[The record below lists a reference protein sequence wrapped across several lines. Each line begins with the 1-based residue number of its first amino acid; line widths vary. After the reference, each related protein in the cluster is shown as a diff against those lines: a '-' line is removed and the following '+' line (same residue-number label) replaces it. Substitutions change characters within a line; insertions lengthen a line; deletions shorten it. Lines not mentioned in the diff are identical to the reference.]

1 MNTPDFKEKNPTHYA
16 KQIAF
21 TATVLAFLASCRK
34 QDVTYG
40 LNDFELYD
48 DASQKDKLKSSEQ
61 YIKILYTQLFHTPPT
76 ENYLA
81 ELSMV
86 LTSIGD
92 QEMAREI
99 VVSNFFNNA
108 NVSLPTVQEM
118 NADLGLFVEDTFRNF
133 YLRLPSEAEKE
144 WVVQYI
150 QQHSGMTPELV
161 YFSFALSN
169 EYLHY

>member
-1 MNTPDFKEKNPTHYA
+1 MNTPDFKEKNPAHYA

-40 LNDFELYD
+40 LNDFQLYQ

-61 YIKILYTQLFHTPPT
+61 YIKILYTQLFQTPPT

-81 ELSMV
+81 ELSLI

-99 VVSNFFNNA
+99 VVSNFFNNS
-108 NVSLPTVQEM
+108 NVSLPTVDEM
-118 NADLGLFVEDTFRNF
+118 NADLFGFVEDTYRNY
-133 YLRLPSEAEKE
+133 YLRIPSQAEKE
-144 WVVQYI
+144 WVAHFI

-161 YFSFALSN
+161 YFAFALSN

>member
-1 MNTPDFKEKNPTHYA
+1 MNTPDFKETNPTHYA
-16 KQIAF
+16 KQVAF
-21 TATVLAFLASCRK
+21 TAVVLTFLAACRK

-40 LNDFELYD
+40 LDDFQLYQD
-48 DASQKDKLKSSEQ
+48 SSEKDKLKSSEQ

-81 ELSMV
+81 ELSLI

-108 NVSLPTVQEM
+108 SVSLPTVQEM
-118 NADLGLFVEDTFRNF
+118 NADISAFVDDTYRNF
-133 YLRLPSEAEKE
+133 YLRIPSQAEKE
-144 WVVQYI
+144 WVTHFI
-150 QQHSGMTPELV
+150 TDHPNMTPELV
-161 YFSFALSN
+161 YFAFALSN